1 LGNFFELF
9 RKQLKSEKNIAEN
22 KKGHYEK
29 KIIHLIREFHSIENC
44 YRKIIFSHHKPVN
57 EKSIQEFQEIK
68 EQGLFE
74 IEKFWSEISKG
85 RKTISRD
92 LAKSLVA
99 FAKHMENWFT
109 KTTFPSSDTGNIR
122 ALPETKGSEK
132 DLAKKFLEEIEQYK
146 IRIPRSIRNS
156 LRELSK

>member
-1 LGNFFELF
+1 MGNFFELF
-9 RKQLKSEKNIAEN
+9 RKQLKAEKTIPEN

-29 KIIHLIREFHSIENC
+29 KIIHLIREFHSIEDC

-57 EKSIQEFQEIK
+57 EKSIQEFQENK
-68 EQGLFE
+68 ELGLFE

-92 LAKSLVA
+92 LAKSLVS

-109 KTTFPSSDTGNIR
+109 KTTFPSSDTGS
-122 ALPETKGSEK
+122 AEK

>member
-9 RKQLKSEKNIAEN
+9 RKNLKSGKTIAEN

-44 YRKIIFSHHKPVN
+44 YRKIILLYHKPVN
-57 EKSIQEFQEIK
+57 EKSIQEFQENK

-74 IEKFWSEISKG
+74 IEKLWSELSKG
-85 RKTISRD
+85 RKTISKD
-92 LAKSLVA
+92 LAKPLVV

-109 KTTFPSSDTGNIR
+109 KTTFPPSDTGDIST
-122 ALPETKGSEK
+122 LPETKGSGK
-132 DLAKKFLEEIEQYK
+132 DLAKKFLEEIVQYK
-146 IRIPRSIRNS
+146 IRLPKSILNS